1 MNLVYRST
9 RNREETASASEAILK
24 GLTNDG
30 GLFVPEKLP
39 VLGKSMEELKDLN
52 YQDTAYEVMKCF
64 LTDFTEEELR
74 NCIEKAY
81 DSKFDDE
88 AIAPLVKVEDT
99 YYLELFHGATIAFKD
114 MALSILPHLMTTS
127 AKKNQVKNE
136 IVILTATSGDT
147 GKAAMA
153 GFADVEGT
161 RIIVF
166 YPKNGVSKVQELQ
179 MRTQKGANVDVV
191 AIHGNF
197 DNAQSGVKQMF
208 EDQELAKELAE
219 KGYQFSSANSIN
231 IGRLVPQVAYYVY
244 AYTKLLANGEI
255 EDGEKIN
262 VVVPTG
268 NFGNILAA
276 YYAKNLGVPIAK
288 LICASNDNKVLY
300 DFFQTG
306 TYDKNREFVL
316 TTSPSMDILISSNLE
331 RLIYLICGEDS
342 EKTKELME
350 ELKTTGKYTIT
361 PEMKEKL
368 ADFAAGYSTEEE
380 TAESIHD
387 TYQKTGYVMDTHTAV
402 AAHVCGQYR
411 AKSGDQTKCVIA
423 STASPYKFVKSVMS
437 AIDAENANAD
447 EFNLL
452 PKLQEV
458 SGVPMPQAIKDI
470 LDAKVLHD
478 LECDA
483 DKMKETVKGILNV

>member
-1 MNLVYRST
+1 MKMIKKWIACLMAVGMMLSLTACGVSGDQVAVNKPQQKDPDAKKRIAVSMPTKDLQRWAQDGSNMKAQLEKQGYDVDIQYANNDIATQVSQIENMIAVNPDVLVVASIDGSALG
-9 RNREETASASEAILK
+9 TALQGAK
-24 GLTNDG
+24 GLGIPVISYDRLIMQSDAVSYYATFDNELVGELQGQYIEDKLDLKNAKGPFNIELFTGSSDDNNCNYFFG
-30 GLFVPEKLP
+30 GAMKILQPYIDSGKL
-39 VLGKSMEELKDLN
+39 VVRSGSTTLAECA
-52 YQDTAYEVMKCF
+52 TANWS
-64 LTDFTEEELR
+64 TEE
-74 NCIEKAY
+74 A
-81 DSKFDDE
+81 
-88 AIAPLVKVEDT
+88 
-99 YYLELFHGATIAFKD
+99 
-114 MALSILPHLMTTS
+114 
-127 AKKNQVKNE
+127 
-136 IVILTATSGDT
+136 
-147 GKAAMA
+147 
-153 GFADVEGT
+153 
-161 RIIVF
+161 
-166 YPKNGVSKVQELQ
+166 
-179 MRTQKGANVDVV
+179 QKR
-191 AIHGNF
+191 
-197 DNAQSGVKQMF
+197 M
-208 EDQELAKELAE
+208 E
-219 KGYQFSSANSIN
+219 
-231 IGRLVPQVAYYVY
+231 
-244 AYTKLLANGEI
+244 
-255 EDGEKIN
+255 
-262 VVVPTG
+262 
-268 NFGNILAA
+268 NILAA

-361 PEMKEKL
+361 LEMKEKL

-447 EFNLL
+447 EFDLL

-483 DKMKETVKGILNV
+483 DKMKDTVKGILGV